1 MCRSSS
7 IFVVMKHLLFYIISL
22 LSLSACIREDVPPS
36 DGFALKEGDP
46 LPRFSIS
53 NSKETVSP
61 GDMKNKLVLIIF
73 FSTSCKDCRQAFPAI
88 STLYNSYKDNP
99 SIRLLLIARDETE
112 EQVAAYFREQDYD
125 LDYFADPQRKVY
137 SLFADATIPR
147 VFLADRTGT
156 IILTQTEEVDAEE
169 IRAKVY

>member
-1 MCRSSS
+1 M
-7 IFVVMKHLLFYIISL
+7 LSL
-22 LSLSACIREDVPPS
+22 LACIREDVPSS
-36 DGFALKEGDP
+36 DDFALKEGDP
-46 LPRFSIS
+46 LPLFSIS
-53 NSKETVSP
+53 NHKEAVST
-61 GDMKNKLVLIIF
+61 GDLKNKFVLVIF
-73 FSTSCKDCRQAFPAI
+73 FSTTCKDCRQAFPAI
-88 STLYNSYKDNP
+88 STLYNHYKDNP

-125 LDYFADPQRKVY
+125 MDYFADPQRKVY

-156 IILTQTEEVDAEE
+156 IILTQTEEVNTEE